1 MLAQIPLRL
10 SRVFANS
17 GQVQPRIQSQSQSQ
31 RSNELKMIKGLRDQ
45 RRESQETFYKIYFG
59 KMFPIALRY
68 GRNREDAQEIINTAF
83 LKVINSISAYRDDNF
98 GGWVSTIV
106 KRTAIDHCRKGY
118 FKNSQVTSELID
130 IDTKVYN
137 EAISNL
143 EVEEILNLLPQLP
156 DSSRTVFNLFVFE
169 ELSHQEIADKL
180 NIAVGT
186 SKWHVSQART
196 LLLDLIKK
204 SN

>member
-1 MLAQIPLRL
+1 
-10 SRVFANS
+10 
-17 GQVQPRIQSQSQSQ
+17 
-31 RSNELKMIKGLRDQ
+31 
-45 RRESQETFYKIYFG
+45 
-59 KMFPIALRY
+59 
-68 GRNREDAQEIINTAF
+68 
-83 LKVINSISAYRDDNF
+83 
-98 GGWVSTIV
+98 V

-143 EVEEILNLLPQLP
+143 EVEEILSLLPQLP

>member
-17 GQVQPRIQSQSQSQ
+17 GQAQPRIQSRNQSPE
-31 RSNELKMIKGLRDQ
+31 RNELNMIKGLKEQ
-45 RRESQETFYKIYFG
+45 RRAAQETFYKLYFG

-106 KRTAIDHCRKGY
+106 KHTAIDHCRKGY

-130 IDTKVYN
+130 IDSKVYN

-143 EVEEILNLLPQLP
+143 EVEEILSLLPQLP
-156 DSSRTVFNLFVFE
+156 NSSRTVFNLFVFE
-169 ELSHQEIADKL
+169 ELSHQKIADKL

-186 SKWHVSQART
+186 SKWHVSKARNI
-196 LLLDLIKK
+196 LLDLIKK
-204 SN
+204 SK

>member
-1 MLAQIPLRL
+1 MIALIPLRL
-10 SRVFANS
+10 SRVFATT
-17 GQVQPRIQSQSQSQ
+17 GQTQPRIQSQSQSQ

-169 ELSHQEIADKL
+169 ELSHQEVADKL